1 MHIHSLDLVDE
12 YSLIGI
18 HSSIEDYKL
27 AYLLNADL
35 NMKFKKS
42 AYSLDFKNKNVSFP
56 IFEFIDVKN
65 QLSYYLIANKFTGKT
80 TQNNSENLFSINE
93 MFSNTSLL
101 IPEKK
106 NVDYFLKIEGDIT
119 TVELFRTIEKVN
131 KISQVITSYTINP
144 NKLNS
149 KDYLI
154 F

>member
-18 HSSIEDYKL
+18 HSSVEDFKL
-27 AYLLNADL
+27 AYLLNANL

-42 AYSLDFKNKNVSFP
+42 IYSLDFKNKNVSFP
-56 IFEFIDVKN
+56 IFEFIDEKN
-65 QLSYYLIANKFTGKT
+65 QLSYYLIANKFTGQT

-119 TVELFRTIEKVN
+119 TIELFKTIEKVN